1 METELR
7 VEGRN
12 LVFAAKEKD
21 QIISTLSVSPDIG
34 GDGTTIYQIKN
45 AFTKGLYRRR
55 GYMDAILKDVF
66 GCLQSEQEA
75 FVFLGTREPAVFAKY
90 GFVDIV
96 KPTDP
101 FPNTLGRIVDVKSF
115 LKYFESEKEFVLS
128 LQITDEMLPEND
140 GIFMVHCG
148 PTGGRLNSMK
158 ISMAE
163 IPESGGCEKIAAE
176 AKVDVS
182 DLIQF
187 GFGLKS
193 AKEAFKIA
201 VSFKEEELFKA
212 LDNLKFKQS
221 V

>member
-1 METELR
+1 METALR

-21 QIISTLSVSPDIG
+21 QVISTLSVSPDIG

-66 GCLQSEQEA
+66 ACMQSEQEA
-75 FVFLGTREPAVFAKY
+75 FVLLGTREPIVFKKY

-96 KPTDP
+96 KLEDP

-115 LKYFESEKEFVLS
+115 LRYFESEKEFVLS
-128 LQITDEMLPEND
+128 LQITDDMLPENE

-148 PTGGRLNSMK
+148 PEGGRLNSMK
-158 ISMAE
+158 IAV
-163 IPESGGCEKIAAE
+163 PENCGSGCEAIAAE
-176 AKVDVS
+176 AKVDVA

-187 GFGLKS
+187 GFGLKN

-201 VSFKEEELFKA
+201 VPIKQDEICSA

>member
-1 METELR
+1 
-7 VEGRN
+7 
-12 LVFAAKEKD
+12 
-21 QIISTLSVSPDIG
+21 
-34 GDGTTIYQIKN
+34 
-45 AFTKGLYRRR
+45 
-55 GYMDAILKDVF
+55 MDAILKDVF
-66 GCLQSEQEA
+66 ACLQSEQEA

-158 ISMAE
+158 ISMDE
-163 IPESGGCEKIAAE
+163 VPESGGCEKIAAE

-212 LDNLKFKQS
+212 LDNLKFKQT

>member
-21 QIISTLSVSPDIG
+21 QVISTLSVSPDIG

-66 GCLQSEQEA
+66 ACMQSEQEA
-75 FVFLGTREPAVFAKY
+75 FVFLGTREPIVFKKY

-96 KPTDP
+96 KLEDP

-115 LKYFESEKEFVLS
+115 LRYFESEKEFVLS
-128 LQITDEMLPEND
+128 RQITDDMLPENE

-148 PTGGRLNSMK
+148 PEGGRLNSMK
-158 ISMAE
+158 IAA
-163 IPESGGCEKIAAE
+163 PETNGTGCEAIAAE
-176 AKVDVS
+176 AKVDVA

-201 VSFKEEELFKA
+201 VPIKQEEICSA

>member
-34 GDGTTIYQIKN
+34 GDGSTIYQIKN

-66 GCLQSEQEA
+66 ACLQSEHEA
-75 FVFLGTREPAVFAKY
+75 FVFLGTREPQIFSKY

-128 LQITDEMLPEND
+128 LQITDTMLPEND

-148 PTGGRLNSMK
+148 PEGGRLNSMK
-158 ISMAE
+158 ISLVGAE
-163 IPESGGCEKIAAE
+163 DSTGCERIAAE
-176 AKVDVS
+176 AKVDVA

-201 VSFKEEELFKA
+201 VSFKEEELLNA
-212 LDNLKFKQS
+212 LDNLKFKQT

>member
-21 QIISTLSVSPDIG
+21 QVISTLSVSPDIG

-66 GCLQSEQEA
+66 ACMQSEQEA
-75 FVFLGTREPAVFAKY
+75 FVFLGTREPIVFKKY

-96 KPTDP
+96 KLEDP

-115 LKYFESEKEFVLS
+115 LRYFESEKEFVLS
-128 LQITDEMLPEND
+128 LQITDDMLPENE

-148 PTGGRLNSMK
+148 PEGGRLNSMK
-158 ISMAE
+158 IAV
-163 IPESGGCEKIAAE
+163 PETNGTGCEAIAAE
-176 AKVDVS
+176 AKVDVA

-201 VSFKEEELFKA
+201 VPIKQEEICSA

>member
-66 GCLQSEQEA
+66 ACLQSEQEA
-75 FVFLGTREPAVFAKY
+75 FVFLGTREPAVFSKY

-158 ISMAE
+158 ISMTE
-163 IPESGGCEKIAAE
+163 VPESGGCEKIAAE

-201 VSFKEEELFKA
+201 VSFKEEELFKS
-212 LDNLKFKQS
+212 LDNLKFKQT